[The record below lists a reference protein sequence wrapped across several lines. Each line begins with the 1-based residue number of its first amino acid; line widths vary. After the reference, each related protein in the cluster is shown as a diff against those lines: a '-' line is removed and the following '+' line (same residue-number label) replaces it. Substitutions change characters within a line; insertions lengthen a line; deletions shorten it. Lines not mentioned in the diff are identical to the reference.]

1 MFRSLARA
9 CCCREEAAAA
19 EQEQEAESPGGG
31 AEGSQSWS
39 AWVQHSKQ
47 VLSGSGTTIS
57 ERISGAA
64 RGWEHSR
71 HVSATTANEHQA
83 HVLRAIQATTSLRK
97 RLSIGGILSLTDV
110 KTKQLNLWKV
120 QVKRMQKD
128 SMAFYWDFL
137 MYVPL
142 FAFTL
147 FLVSN
152 FPDTTSTL
160 KQQEI
165 FQTLLLDDEMEDP
178 SEDYAKNAHGPE
190 AIADVWTW
198 AQNVMLGN
206 IYEEEEPTED
216 ACGAP
221 LVGDDGLPPPPPAP
235 VSDEAQ
241 LIFDHSV
248 LVGSI
253 EVRSVKSGPD
263 ECAGGAI
270 AEAWAHVLD
279 LYPDVTLN
287 GESTPLRDVK
297 CYRAWSSEEE
307 ELENFGGS
315 LPAFG
320 STAWC
325 VAGAGCGDAVP
336 RDGDHIGYDPSGEMI
351 VFGEGP
357 HGLEANWKEHAD
369 PTWCDGRLRCPYQ
382 PHSFETK
389 VKGSVTFA
397 ESMVGGVV
405 DYGREGYKVDL
416 PTNRRAAQEVLR
428 AMASDHGGFVDRS
441 TQAIIFAVNT
451 YNINEGTLTMLQVT
465 FNLDITGHI
474 EMFYRLQTVLP
485 SREFFYCDTW
495 LKVLVLM
502 LWYVWTGMLAF
513 DEIKK
518 MMLYGVKQHLR
529 DGWSRME
536 FVFFGLFWNLNIA
549 LIRFHFTS
557 SHIEDAVLEAQSA
570 STPALDWLVSDEEFR
585 MASVPN
591 STAPIPLQSVPF
603 VDLTELRGEFR
614 DLQTALAFYS
624 ALSALRF
631 FKYFRFSLRLNL
643 LWRVVDLAVLQLM
656 NFMLIIAVLLL
667 SFAYLSVTNFGPTI
681 RGFHNVPSAMM
692 SMVQM
697 STGDVE
703 WAGYDDMK
711 RAAPVLAPVF
721 IVLYVLVFIIV
732 VINMFVAILMD
743 AYAVARD
750 EMIRGKQQAH
760 ELNVASNASAFH
772 HDIKTSYTL
781 TDVLLLF
788 FRLFRPHLAV
798 AITLVHGD
806 DPSNIQEGVNVRL
819 QYAGSCK
826 AKSGPT
832 RSFRDEHMHDVYSK
846 RADIVTD
853 LRIAPMHSLELRS
866 AQFIAHLKPGDK
878 LELRDAVADQGNL
891 HVINA
896 KFELEYC
903 ERETLKY
910 NTSMDGTVPQ
920 RSKSGSITSYW
931 EHRDSLAVFRVTKVL
946 SWYGSSSIPVFCC
959 RH

>member
-1 MFRSLARA
+1 MISSSGTAI
-9 CCCREEAAAA
+9 
-19 EQEQEAESPGGG
+19 
-31 AEGSQSWS
+31 
-39 AWVQHSKQ
+39 SKQ
-47 VLSGSGTTIS
+47 FSRTKHS
-57 ERISGAA
+57 
-64 RGWEHSR
+64 WEHKH
-71 HVSATTANEHQA
+71 HVSADIVDEHEE

-97 RLSIGGILSLTDV
+97 RISVGGFLSLTDV

-137 MYVPL
+137 VYVPL

-190 AIADVWTW
+190 AIPDIWTW

-221 LVGDDGLPPPPPAP
+221 LAGDDGLLPPPPAP
-235 VSDEAQ
+235 VSDEPQ

-253 EVRSVKSGPD
+253 EVRSVRSGPD
-263 ECAGGAI
+263 ECGTGAMT
-270 AEAWAHVLD
+270 EAWAHVLE
-279 LYPDVTLN
+279 LYPEITVH
-287 GESTPLRDVK
+287 GASTRLRDIK
-297 CYRAWSSEEE
+297 CYGVWTSEEE
-307 ELENFGGS
+307 ELESFGGS

-325 VAGAGCGDAVP
+325 GVGAGCGDAVP
-336 RDGDHIGYDPSGEMI
+336 RDGDHIGHDPSGEMI
-351 VFGEGP
+351 IFGEGP
-357 HGLEANWKEHAD
+357 HGFKATWKEHAD

-397 ESMVGGVV
+397 ESITGGVV

-416 PTNRRAAQEVLR
+416 PTNRRAAHEVLR
-428 AMASDHGGFVDRS
+428 AMASEPGGFVDRS
-441 TQAIIFAVNT
+441 TQAIIFAINT

-465 FNLDITGHI
+465 YNLDITGHI

-485 SREFFYCDTW
+485 SRDFFYCDTW
-495 LKVLVLM
+495 LKVLVLL
-502 LWYVWTGMLAF
+502 LWYVWTGILAF

-518 MMLYGVKQHLR
+518 MMLHGVKQHLR

-536 FVFFGLFWNLNIA
+536 FVFFVLFWNLNIA
-549 LIRFHFTS
+549 LIRFHVTS
-557 SHIEDAVLEAQSA
+557 NHIEDAVIEAQSA
-570 STPALDWLVSDEEFR
+570 STHARDWLISDDEFR
-585 MASVPN
+585 MASVAN
-591 STAPIPLQSVPF
+591 STAPIPLQSVAF
-603 VDLTELRGEFR
+603 VDLTDLRGEFR

-643 LWRVVDLAVLQLM
+643 LWRVIDLAVLQLM
-656 NFMLIIAVLLL
+656 NFMLIIGVLML
-667 SFAYLSVTNFGPTI
+667 SFSFLSVTNFGPTV

-692 SMVQM
+692 SLVQM

-721 IVLYVLVFIIV
+721 IVLYVFIFIVV

-750 EMIRGKQQAH
+750 EMIRGKQQER
-760 ELNVASNASAFH
+760 ELNAAANASAFH
-772 HDIKTSYTL
+772 HDIKTNYTL
-781 TDVLLLF
+781 TDVLLLL
-788 FRLFRPHLAV
+788 FRLFRPHLAI
-798 AITLVHGD
+798 AISLVHND

-819 QYAGSCK
+819 QYAGTCK

-832 RSFRDEHMHDVYSK
+832 RSFHNEHRDDVYST

-866 AQFIAHLKPGDK
+866 AQFIAHLRPGDK

-903 ERETLKY
+903 ERETLQY
-910 NTSMDGTVPQ
+910 RTAIHGNVPQ
-920 RSKSGSITSYW
+920 HTKSGSITSYW

-946 SWYGSSSIPVFCC
+946 SWYGSFSPAFNC
-959 RH
+959 RFAA